1 MDILYIGLVFG
12 FGVLSVGLVYGCEKL
27 ARRPK

>member
-1 MDILYIGLVFG
+1 MDILYIGLVVAFG
-12 FGVLSVGLVYGCEKL
+12 ALSIGLVYGCEKL